1 MAHETFSPKLR
12 IGSPPAPGNL
22 ALLEGFLNT
31 WSEEMG
37 IDDFGTAQSTEAWL
51 RSVDLWKG
59 AQKLTQAQ
67 HQKLVK
73 FRSDLRA
80 WILNKECTQ
89 PLNELISEIS
99 FQAEFTSTGEVQFR
113 STGAP
118 FQRALGAL
126 VELISQ
132 SLQEGTWDRM
142 KCCELPTCG
151 WAFYDSTRSRT
162 KRWCSM
168 KTCGSRH
175 KAREYYKR
183 NR

>member
-1 MAHETFSPKLR
+1 MDHDTLSTKLR
-12 IGSPPAPGNL
+12 IGSPPAPGRL

-37 IDDFGTAQSTEAWL
+37 IDDFETAQSTETWL
-51 RSVDLWKG
+51 RNVDLWTG
-59 AQKLTQAQ
+59 AQKITQEQ
-67 HQKLVK
+67 HRRIVK
-73 FRSDLRA
+73 FRSDLRI
-80 WILNKECTQ
+80 WILNKDRTE
-89 PLNELISEIS
+89 PLTDLAKEIS
-99 FQAEFTSTGEVQFR
+99 FQAEFTSEGEVQFR
-113 STGAP
+113 PTGTP

-126 VELISQ
+126 IDLISK
-132 SLQEGTWDRM
+132 SLQDGSWDRL

-162 KRWCSM
+162 RRWCSM

-183 NR
+183 HR